1 MNKVRDLY
9 RNVINPWQTPS
20 EIKAGERHLDRM
32 FFKLGYSE
40 ELLTKILLLDRP
52 DWDWSKPK

>member
-1 MNKVRDLY
+1 MAMVPSIY

-20 EIKAGERHLDRM
+20 EIKAGVKHLDKM
-32 FFKLGYSE
+32 LFKLSYPE
-40 ELLTKILLLDRP
+40 DKLIEILLLNKP